1 MSLSGI
7 DVQIGALTLTV
18 YDGQSPWTDEYWDA
32 DYLHVIAE
40 IDLAGQAW
48 VRVAGPFLTMGDIA
62 SFLDELR
69 QMHQH
74 MGRMAELRPPD
85 PTFSLHVVR
94 MATGSVAAHLEL
106 TPDILTQNH
115 TFELQLNQTHLPG
128 IIRQLETI
136 LERFP
141 VRGRPD

>member
-7 DVQIGALTLTV
+7 DVQIGPLTLTV
-18 YDGQSPWTDEYWDA
+18 HDGQSPWADEYWDE
-32 DYLHVIAE
+32 DHLHVIAE
-40 IDLAGQAW
+40 IDLAGRAW

-69 QMHQH
+69 QIQQQA
-74 MGRMAELRPPD
+74 GRMAELCSFGPAFILRLAG
-85 PTFSLHVVR
+85 SS
-94 MATGSVAAHLEL
+94 TGSIAAHLEL
-106 TPDILTQNH
+106 TPDILTQTH
-115 TFELQLNQTHLPG
+115 TFELQLDQTHLPG
-128 IIRQLETI
+128 IIRQLDTI